1 MGDFYRDRAGIMKAF
16 ADPTRLKIIDI
27 LKEGEK
33 CVCVLTEKLGMPQS
47 TLSYHMKILQDAGV
61 VTRTEIGKWSHYELS
76 DDGKK
81 HALSILQDILFG

>member
-1 MGDFYRDRAGIMKAF
+1 MGDINRDRTGIMKAF
-16 ADPTRLKIIDI
+16 ADPTRLRIIEI

-61 VTRTEIGKWSHYELS
+61 VERTEVGKWSHYQLS
-76 DDGKK
+76 ADGRKQ
-81 HALSILQDILFG
+81 AIDILQDILF